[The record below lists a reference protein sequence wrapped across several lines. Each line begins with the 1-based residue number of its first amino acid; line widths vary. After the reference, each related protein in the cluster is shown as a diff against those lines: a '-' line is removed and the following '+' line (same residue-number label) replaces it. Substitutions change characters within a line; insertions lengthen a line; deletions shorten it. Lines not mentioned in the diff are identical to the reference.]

1 MSFHCT
7 IERDSFYEGLASL
20 QNITNKK
27 GTMAI
32 LSNVLIETQDKGV
45 LLTGTDLEVGLRL
58 FIPAQI
64 HKEGAITLPSKKLFE
79 IVRESGADVI
89 NLKEGDNNWV
99 TISTDHSVYNLAG
112 MIKSDFPDFPK
123 HENEN
128 FVEFQSYIFLDL
140 IDKVIF
146 SIANEQENIY
156 SLNSV
161 LFESE
166 RKEDGKAYLRMISSD
181 GHRLSIMEKDVASD
195 IDELQLKN
203 VILIPKKGIQEWKK
217 FCENRDV
224 IQLAFEKKQMI
235 VKDKDAIMI
244 IRLKNGD
251 FPQYRNILEAI
262 ELKNCIQIERCSFLD
277 SLKRINI
284 LTEDIFHA
292 IKLKIENNKITLT
305 SHSADFGD
313 AKDEQ
318 KIEYDGE
325 PLKLG
330 FNCRYFI
337 ETLQVMECEKIKA
350 YINSNN
356 SPCLICSDD
365 DKGFVSIVM
374 PMQL

>member
-7 IERDSFYEGLASL
+7 IERSNFFEALASL

-32 LSNVLIETQDKGV
+32 LSNVLIETQDNGI

-58 FIPAQI
+58 FIPAQV
-64 HKEGAITLPSKKLFE
+64 HQEGGITLPSKKLFE
-79 IVRESGADVI
+79 IVRESGTDTI
-89 NLKEGDNNWV
+89 NIKEGDNNWV

-112 MIKSDFPDFPK
+112 MIKSDFPDFPEY
-123 HENEN
+123 ENDD
-128 FVEFQSYIFLDL
+128 FIEFQSYIFIDL
-140 IDKVIF
+140 IDKIIF

-156 SLNSV
+156 SLTSV
-161 LFESE
+161 LLEGE
-166 RKEDGKAYLRMISSD
+166 RKEDGKAYLRMVSSD

-195 IDELQLKN
+195 IDKLRLN
-203 VILIPKKGIQEWKK
+203 DVTLIPKKGIQEWKK
-217 FCENRDV
+217 FCESRDTV
-224 IQLAFEKKQMI
+224 QIAFEKKQMI
-235 VKDKDAIMI
+235 IKDKDAIMI

-251 FPQYRNILEAI
+251 FPQYKNILEAI
-262 ELKNCIQIERCSFLD
+262 ELKNCIKIERLSFLD

-284 LTEDIFHA
+284 FTEDIFHA
-292 IKLKIENNKITLT
+292 IKLKIENKTITLT
-305 SHSADFGD
+305 SESADFGD

-318 KIEYDGE
+318 EVEYDGD

-330 FNCRYFI
+330 FNCRYFL